1 MEHIA
6 LLIMLVAVFFLYR
19 IAYPKQSVE
28 KKDKGVWRRK
38 SKPIPDVM
46 GKSRYVL
53 PRRKEP
59 VPTPAPSQVAEKD
72 EEKKLESEKKF
83 PAVIPVEQLDKV
95 FADNQNNDD
104 DFEIDDDDNDNSI
117 DADAEEVAE
126 LQQGDEI
133 AYADGVTFNDLQT
146 AAKVINE
153 QPEVKEV
160 SNEIVHVIKSLE
172 NTELFDLLVAD
183 NESKQSWIRAVVER
197 NFEKEQ
203 PETADDEID
212 MVDYSSVISDFL
224 PE

>member
-28 KKDKGVWRRK
+28 KRDKSVWHKK
-38 SKPIPDVM
+38 SKSEPIPDIIK
-46 GKSRYVL
+46 KSRYVM
-53 PRRKEP
+53 PQRKEP
-59 VPTPAPSQVAEKD
+59 LRTPVPSQVV
-72 EEKKLESEKKF
+72 EEDRETKLESGKKF
-83 PAVIPVEQLDKV
+83 PAVIPEEQLDKV
-95 FADNQNNDD
+95 FADNQND
-104 DFEIDDDDNDNSI
+104 DDDDNDDSI
-117 DADAEEVAE
+117 DIDAEEVAE

-146 AAKVINE
+146 VAKVINE
-153 QPEVKEV
+153 QPKVKEV

-183 NESKQSWIRAVVER
+183 NENKQSWVRAVVER
-197 NFEKEQ
+197 NFDKGQEFEN
-203 PETADDEID
+203 DEVD
-212 MVDYSSVISDFL
+212 VVDYDSVISDFL